1 MSNDETFFNESL
13 RLTFNWW
20 FILLIFKENLISKR
34 VVNMIINFFE
44 TFFAE
49 TLSDEKMKNWK
60 HKTHKC
66 ALGNVKMNK
75 PISGN
80 ELCRPG
86 RPAELPYARVKLH
99 YIIHYI
105 NRYVV
110 YITVYI

>member
-1 MSNDETFFNESL
+1 M
-13 RLTFNWW
+13 
-20 FILLIFKENLISKR
+20 
-34 VVNMIINFFE
+34 
-44 TFFAE
+44 
-49 TLSDEKMKNWK
+49 
-60 HKTHKC
+60 
-66 ALGNVKMNK
+66 GNVKMNK

-110 YITVYI
+110 YVTVYIVFYFQNTFEKFCLFEKTYEFGDLTSEFLENI

>member
-1 MSNDETFFNESL
+1 MS
-13 RLTFNWW
+13 
-20 FILLIFKENLISKR
+20 KG
-34 VVNMIINFFE
+34 VVNMILNFFE

-110 YITVYI
+110 YITVYIS